1 MDKEALVRDLDDN
14 TLSKTFGGTNITGT
28 IVNAF
33 VDGIMAI
40 FDVGKSLG
48 FSIRR
53 LSGNN
58 LCPLQ

>member
-1 MDKEALVRDLDDN
+1 VDKEALVRDLDDN

>member
-1 MDKEALVRDLDDN
+1 MRDLDDN